1 MNRLLY
7 RISKSRKLFTTIS
20 PSLSSTLAIGIRREG
35 KNRWERRVPLC
46 PDQVERLVK
55 ELGVTVYIQPSTKRV
70 IPNEKYVEAGAIV
83 QEDLSSADII
93 MGVKEVPVKDLIPE
107 KTYMFFSHT
116 HKGQPYNMIMLRNIL
131 EKVPQTCRSF
141 IHYQRLVEN

>member
-1 MNRLLY
+1 M
-7 RISKSRKLFTTIS
+7 
-20 PSLSSTLAIGIRREG
+20 
-35 KNRWERRVPLC
+35 
-46 PDQVERLVK
+46 
-55 ELGVTVYIQPSTKRV
+55 TVYIQPSTKRV